1 MQLKQ
6 IAKVGYVLPGEESK
20 ETEKALR
27 RIATKGG
34 SVLFV
39 GVRCSDRVVQRS
51 GAQQAAE
58 SDHR

>member
-6 IAKVGYVLPGEESK
+6 IAKVGYVLPVEENK
-20 ETEKALR
+20 DTEKALR

-39 GVRCSDRVVQRS
+39 GMRGSDRVVQRS
-51 GAQQAAE
+51 GA
-58 SDHR
+58 